1 MKKKEK
7 QRYGTVAILGE
18 INVGKSTLFNQFLKN
33 EISTVTHKAN
43 TTRDKVK
50 GITSDGD
57 TQIVLIDTPGISSP
71 SIKTNRKFLSQVW
84 SSVAE
89 ANFLILVVDCKRPI
103 SRTLFHLFNEFK
115 TAPVLLPE
123 AILVI
128 NKIDKCSKER
138 LLAKSKEFNDAF
150 QFEKTF
156 MISALKGHGVSD
168 LRSWIL
174 AKTPKE
180 SWVYPKTKNHD
191 MTMEKFLEEKTREII
206 LLRIHKEVPYNL
218 EVATHEIENLRD
230 GSIKVRQFI
239 DVNNVR
245 HRAMLVGKGGQTIKS
260 ISSTARLRM
269 EKVLKK
275 KVHLFLEV
283 KVKKKKKDSIQ
294 SRESFL

>member
-1 MKKKEK
+1 
-7 QRYGTVAILGE
+7 
-18 INVGKSTLFNQFLKN
+18 
-33 EISTVTHKAN
+33 
-43 TTRDKVK
+43 
-50 GITSDGD
+50 
-57 TQIVLIDTPGISSP
+57 
-71 SIKTNRKFLSQVW
+71 
-84 SSVAE
+84 
-89 ANFLILVVDCKRPI
+89 
-103 SRTLFHLFNEFK
+103 
-115 TAPVLLPE
+115 
-123 AILVI
+123 
-128 NKIDKCSKER
+128 
-138 LLAKSKEFNDAF
+138 
-150 QFEKTF
+150 
-156 MISALKGHGVSD
+156 
-168 LRSWIL
+168 
-174 AKTPKE
+174 
-180 SWVYPKTKNHD
+180 